1 MIIIIKS
8 IKIMMKVNTINVK
21 MIWMIKNVAV
31 AAAVAAQALW
41 AHRENQGRRE
51 SRAKQGQ
58 MVNQL
63 MRWQ

>member
-1 MIIIIKS
+1 
-8 IKIMMKVNTINVK
+8 MMKVNTINVK